1 MEKIGITGP
10 QAFEKLVG
18 RLRSTDKL
26 PVPKSKKYWVFYQ
39 SKTIF
44 SVIAAGPKRCDQGS
58 PRMDQRNSVEQ

>member
-44 SVIAAGPKRCDQGS
+44 SAIAAVPSGAIKALREWTSAIP
-58 PRMDQRNSVEQ
+58 